1 MNILD
6 NNNFFFIGVG
16 GAGMSAIA
24 QFLSGTGNSVA
35 GSDRLFTNP
44 ENDYIKEQLEA
55 ENIKC
60 FVQDA
65 SGITEQTQIMV
76 ASTAIEDTNVEIKKA
91 KELNIPIVSR
101 AEMLAAICESKK
113 TIAIGGTSGKSTVTA
128 MMFHMLYECGVSPSL
143 ITGAGLASLIEK
155 GKIGNAYVGE
165 SDYLLIEADESDGSL
180 VRYKPYIGVL
190 LNKDKDHLEE
200 DELDKVF
207 NTFRENSNEYFIVNH
222 NPIAKVAE
230 FSKSSAFDFGKG
242 TRFEGTDFVQKGFSI
257 SFKVGK
263 QKVTLPT
270 IGEHN
275 MENALA
281 CLAVAD
287 ILKVDLAKAANAL
300 STYPGIY
307 RRHQL
312 LGEKNGVIVIDDY
325 AHNPAKIAA
334 SIKSA
339 QAVGEKVVAWFQPH
353 GFKPTK
359 FIREELVKEV
369 TACMRPQDEM
379 WMSEIYYAGGT
390 VSEANRSISAN
401 DLIED
406 LKTNNAKAY
415 FVEDRKDLLETMRPH
430 LTQGTILLLMGA
442 RDPSLEKFGK
452 DVFEKL

>member
-1 MNILD
+1 MNILK

-24 QFLSGTGNSVA
+24 QFLSGTGNTIA
-35 GSDRLFTNP
+35 GSDRLFTSP
-44 ENDYIKEQLEA
+44 ENDYIKDQLEA

-60 FVQDA
+60 FIQDA
-65 SGITEQTQIMV
+65 SGINEDTQIMV

-128 MMFHMLYECGVSPSL
+128 MMFHMLYECDVSPSL
-143 ITGAGLASLIEK
+143 ITGAGLVSLIEK
-155 GKIGNAYVGE
+155 GKIGNAFVGD

-180 VRYKPYIGVL
+180 VRYKPHIGVL
-190 LNKDKDHLEE
+190 LNKDRDHLAE
-200 DELDKVF
+200 DELDKVY
-207 NTFRENSNEYFIVNH
+207 NTFRDNSNEYFIVNH
-222 NPIAKVAE
+222 NERAKVQE
-230 FSKSSAFDFGKG
+230 FSKGSEFDFGKG
-242 TRFEGTDFVQKGFSI
+242 TRFEGTNFSQKGFSI
-257 SFKVGK
+257 SFKVGELDVK
-263 QKVTLPT
+263 LPT

-287 ILKVDLAKAANAL
+287 ILEVDLEQAVKAL

-312 LGEKNGVIVIDDY
+312 LGEKNGVILIDDY

-334 SIKSA
+334 SIISA

-353 GFKPTK
+353 GFKPTR
-359 FIREELVKEV
+359 FIREELVQEV
-369 TACMRPQDEM
+369 TKIMRPQDEM

-390 VSEANRSISAN
+390 TTKDISAN
-401 DLIED
+401 DLIQD
-406 LKTNNAKAY
+406 LNENGINAF
-415 FVEDRKDLLETMRPH
+415 FVEDRNDLIDNIRSH
-430 LTQGTILLLMGA
+430 LSQGTVLLLMGA

-452 DVFEKL
+452 DVFENL

>member
-1 MNILD
+1 MNILS
-6 NNNFFFIGVG
+6 NTNFFFIGVG

-24 QFLSGTGNSVA
+24 QFLAGTGNTVA

-44 ENDYIKEQLEA
+44 ENDYIKDQLEA
-55 ENIKC
+55 EHITC
-60 FVQDA
+60 YIQDA

-155 GKIGNAYVGE
+155 GKIGNAFVGE

-180 VRYKPYIGVL
+180 VKYKPHIGVL

-200 DELDKVF
+200 AELDKVY
-207 NTFRENSNEYFIVNH
+207 NTFRTNSNEYFIVNH
-222 NPIAKVAE
+222 NAIAKVAE
-230 FSKSSAFDFGKG
+230 FTKGSEFDFGIG
-242 TRFEGTDFVQKGFSI
+242 TRFEGMDFKQDGFSI
-257 SFKVGK
+257 SFNVGELA
-263 QKVTLPT
+263 VSLPT

-287 ILKVDLAKAANAL
+287 ILKVDLTKAAQAL
-300 STYPGIY
+300 GTYPGIY

-339 QAVGEKVVAWFQPH
+339 QAVGDKVVAWFQPH
-353 GFKPTK
+353 GFKPTR

-369 TACMRPQDEM
+369 TAIMRPDDEM

-390 VSEANRSISAN
+390 TTKDISAN
-401 DLIED
+401 DLIND
-406 LKTNNAKAY
+406 LKENKVKSF
-415 FVEDRKDLLETMRPH
+415 FVENRDDLLEVMRPH
-430 LTQGTILLLMGA
+430 LTTGCVLLLMGA

-452 DVFEKL
+452 DIYQGL

>member
-6 NNNFFFIGVG
+6 NKNFFFIGVG

-24 QFLSGTGNSVA
+24 QFLSGTGNIVA

-44 ENDYIKEQLEA
+44 ENDYIKDQLEA
-55 ENIKC
+55 ENIQC

-91 KELNIPIVSR
+91 KELKIPIVSR

-128 MMFHMLYECGVSPSL
+128 MMFHLLYECGVSPSL

-155 GKIGNAYVGE
+155 GKIGNAFVGE
-165 SDYLLIEADESDGSL
+165 SEYLLIEADESDGSL
-180 VRYKPYIGVL
+180 VRYKPHVGVL

-207 NTFRENSNEYFIVNH
+207 NTFKANSSEYFIVNH

-230 FSKSSAFDFGKG
+230 FTKNSEYDFGTG
-242 TRFEGTDFVQKGFSI
+242 TRFEGKDFRQKGFSI
-257 SFKVGK
+257 TFKVGE
-263 QKVTLPT
+263 QEVILPT

-287 ILKVDLAKAANAL
+287 ILKVDLAKAAKAL
-300 STYPGIY
+300 GTYPGIY

-339 QAVGEKVVAWFQPH
+339 QAVGEKVIAWFQPH
-353 GFKPTK
+353 GFKPTR

-390 VSEANRSISAN
+390 TTKNISAN

-406 LKTNNAKAY
+406 LKGKGVQSH
-415 FVEDRKDLLETMRPH
+415 FVDDRNDLLETMRPH
-430 LTQGTILLLMGA
+430 LSEGSVLLLMGA

-452 DVFEKL
+452 DVFQAL